1 MSQDKFFQLL
11 TGAGQV
17 LKQSGDMIANNSAE
31 FIEKNVIKGKYVT
44 REEYDQLKKM
54 VLKLE
59 QEFNSFKTT
68 SESVIK

>member
-1 MSQDKFFQLL
+1 MSQDKFLQLL

-59 QEFNSFKTT
+59 QELINFKNK
-68 SESVIK
+68 I

>member
-11 TGAGQV
+11 AGAGQA

-59 QEFNSFKTT
+59 QELNYLKTK